1 MKNKTVKM
9 IVIIVAI
16 IILVDQESKLLVSNL
31 LTETI
36 GNDFFKLEIAN
47 NTGMAFGFNDGN
59 IKNIFIS
66 IFVLVIVISF
76 IKNQLERIDKK
87 TAIVIAMAL
96 GGAIS
101 NLIDRIFRGSVL
113 DFIKI
118 YKIPNFNLAD
128 MFIVIGWILIIIFL
142 IDFSRK

>member
-16 IILVDQESKLLVSNL
+16 IIRVDQASKLLVSNL

-59 IKNIFIS
+59 IKNIFTHS
-66 IFVLVIVISF
+66 
-76 IKNQLERIDKK
+76 
-87 TAIVIAMAL
+87 AHC
-96 GGAIS
+96 
-101 NLIDRIFRGSVL
+101 
-113 DFIKI
+113 
-118 YKIPNFNLAD
+118 
-128 MFIVIGWILIIIFL
+128 
-142 IDFSRK
+142 

>member
-1 MKNKTVKM
+1 LKNKTVKM

-16 IILVDQESKLLVSNL
+16 IILVDQASKLLVSNL

>member
-16 IILVDQESKLLVSNL
+16 IILVDQASKLLVSNL

>member
-16 IILVDQESKLLVSNL
+16 IILVDQASKLLVSNL

-66 IFVLVIVISF
+66 IFVLVIVITF